1 MQNQDYQKDT
11 FVGYVNAPQTTI
23 NFSLTEQELN
33 DLAKFLVANQKDAS
47 KPSRVYCTLKSG
59 MSKAGKNY
67 QFISVYDKSAGN
79 DGQSYKKTA
88 APAPVT
94 QGDDLPF

>member
-1 MQNQDYQKDT
+1 MSETNQDV
-11 FVGYVNAPQTTI
+11 FVGYVNAPQTSI

-33 DLAKFLVANQKDAS
+33 DLKKFLVANSKDPS

-67 QFISVYDKSAGN
+67 SFISVYNKSANGDQN
-79 DGQSYKKTA
+79 FRKTS
-88 APAPVT
+88 APKAVVES
-94 QGDDLPF
+94 DDLPF

>member
-1 MQNQDYQKDT
+1 MSQTDYQQDT
-11 FVGYVNAPQTTI
+11 FVGYVNAPQTTV

-33 DLAKFLVANQKDAS
+33 DLRKFLVANSKDSS

-67 QFISVYDKSAGN
+67 QFISVYDKSARS
-79 DGQSYKKTA
+79 DGQSYKKA
-88 APAPVT
+88 APSPVT
-94 QGDDLPF
+94 QGADLPF

>member
-1 MQNQDYQKDT
+1 MSQDRQQDT

-33 DLAKFLVANQKDAS
+33 DLAKFLVANSKDAS

-59 MSKAGKNY
+59 FSKAGKHY
-67 QFISVYDKSAGN
+67 QFISVYGKSAGEN
-79 DGQSYKKTA
+79 GQTYKKTA
-88 APAPVT
+88 TPAPVT
-94 QGDDLPF
+94 AGGDLPF

>member
-1 MQNQDYQKDT
+1 MSQTNQDT
-11 FVGYVNAPQTTI
+11 FVGYVNAPQTSI

-33 DLAKFLVANQKDAS
+33 DLKKYLVANSKDPS

-59 MSKAGKNY
+59 VSKAGKHY
-67 QFISVYDKSAGN
+67 QFISVYDKSASS
-79 DGQSYKKTA
+79 DQSYKKTA

-94 QGDDLPF
+94 SGDDLPF

>member
-1 MQNQDYQKDT
+1 MSQDRQQDT

-33 DLAKFLVANQKDAS
+33 DLQKFLVSNSKDPS
-47 KPSRVYCTLKSG
+47 KPARVYCTLKSG
-59 MSKAGKNY
+59 VSKAGKNY
-67 QFISVYDKSAGN
+67 QFISVYDKSAAQG
-79 DGQSYKKTA
+79 GQTYKKTA

-94 QGDDLPF
+94 AGDDLPF

>member
-1 MQNQDYQKDT
+1 MSQTNQDT
-11 FVGYVNAPQTTI
+11 FVGYVNAPQTSI

-33 DLAKFLVANQKDAS
+33 DLKKYLVANSKDAS

-59 MSKAGKNY
+59 VSKAGKHY
-67 QFISVYDKSAGN
+67 QFISVYDKSAN
-79 DGQSYKKTA
+79 SDQSYRKTA

-94 QGDDLPF
+94 SGDDLPF

>member
-1 MQNQDYQKDT
+1 MSQTNQDT
-11 FVGYVNAPQTTI
+11 FVGYVNAPQTSI

-33 DLAKFLVANQKDAS
+33 DLKKFLVANAKDPS

-59 MSKAGKNY
+59 VSKAGKHY
-67 QFISVYDKSAGN
+67 SFISVYDKSAN
-79 DGQSYKKTA
+79 SEQTYRKTA

-94 QGDDLPF
+94 EGGDLPF